1 MSLMWKLS
9 SLVAAM
15 SLLANAE
22 FNLESYIK
30 KDLIKNPNVKVN
42 KVQTI
47 GVKEVPGHKDWKAY
61 MFMLDLNI
69 GKKNDQFADVVLVNE
84 KEGLVTQSLYDL
96 KAHKDLAKDIRPEIT
111 SEYYQDSHLIAGK
124 KDAKHKIVV
133 FSDPICPFCKRVVPT
148 LYKQVKEHPDD
159 FALYYYHMP
168 LTRIHPSAPTLVK
181 VMEALQKK
189 GEFDKA
195 MKVYDTKVSY
205 AERDEQKILDTIN
218 KELGTKLTKEDINTP
233 EIKEILKKDKE
244 MAMKVMLKGTPT
256 VYIDGKFQKDPTSYK
271 KLIEKK

>member
-1 MSLMWKLS
+1 MSLMLRLS
-9 SLVAAM
+9 SLVAVM

-30 KDLIKNPNVKVN
+30 NDLIKNPNVKVN
-42 KVQTI
+42 KVEII
-47 GVKEVPGHKDWKAY
+47 GVKDIPNHKDWKAH
-61 MFMLDLNI
+61 MFVLDLSI
-69 GKKNDQFADVVLVNE
+69 GKKNDQFADLVLVNE

-96 KAHKDLAKDIRPEIT
+96 KTHKDLAKDMRPEVGA
-111 SEYYQDSHLIAGK
+111 EYYQDSHLIAGK

-133 FSDPICPFCKRVVPT
+133 FSDPKCPFCKRIVPK
-148 LYKQVKEHPDD
+148 LYKTVKENPDT

-181 VMEALQKK
+181 AMEVLQKR

-205 AERDEQKILDTIN
+205 SEKNEQKIIDTLN
-218 KELGTKLTKEDINTP
+218 KELGVNLTKEELNKP
-233 EIKEILKKDKE
+233 EITEQLKKDKN

-256 VYIDGKFQKDPTSYK
+256 IYLDGKYQKDPTSYQKLLK
-271 KLIEKK
+271 K